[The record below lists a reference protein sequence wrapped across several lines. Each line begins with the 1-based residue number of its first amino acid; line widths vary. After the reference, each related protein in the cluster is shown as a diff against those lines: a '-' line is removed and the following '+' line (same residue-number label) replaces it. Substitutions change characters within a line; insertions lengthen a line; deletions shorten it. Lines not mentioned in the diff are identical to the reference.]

1 MAVLI
6 KIWEYNTIVNRSQD
20 LDYNNDSYSWFY
32 ATYILVIQT
41 NFRFRASQTQA
52 RRRME
57 AALEEEMKVLLQHE
71 TEKLRKK
78 LSGAHADDPLSI
90 RRDLA
95 GKDPVQIL
103 LSVFDA
109 CNKHFRGS
117 QQIKVGTF
125 MQMIT
130 EKPALRHL
138 FLLAI
143 YEGAYGA
150 DTLLPKFMEDHFP
163 VQASGAPQQ
172 DVHVFLQPQGVCIN
186 LL

>member
-1 MAVLI
+1 
-6 KIWEYNTIVNRSQD
+6 
-20 LDYNNDSYSWFY
+20 
-32 ATYILVIQT
+32 
-41 NFRFRASQTQA
+41 
-52 RRRME
+52 ME
-57 AALEEEMKVLLQHE
+57 VALEEEMKVLLQHE

-95 GKDPVQIL
+95 RKDPVQIL
-103 LSVFDA
+103 VSVFDA
-109 CNKHFRGS
+109 CNKHFRGP
-117 QQIKVGTF
+117 QQARVGSF

-150 DTLLPKFMEDHFP
+150 DTLVPKFMEDRFP
-163 VQASGAPQQ
+163 AQASGVPQQ
-172 DVHVFLQPQGVCIN
+172 NVHVFLQPQGVCITCMHPTHTQTRTWP
-186 LL
+186 LFIEVTCMFLSIAHPIHFQMRILS

>member
-1 MAVLI
+1 
-6 KIWEYNTIVNRSQD
+6 
-20 LDYNNDSYSWFY
+20 
-32 ATYILVIQT
+32 
-41 NFRFRASQTQA
+41 
-52 RRRME
+52 ME

-90 RRDLA
+90 RRNLA
-95 GKDPVQIL
+95 GKDPAQIL
-103 LSVFDA
+103 LSIFNA
-109 CNKHFRGS
+109 CNNHFKGS
-117 QQIKVGTF
+117 HQAKVGAF

-150 DTLLPKFMEDHFP
+150 DTLMPKFMEDHFP
-163 VQASGAPQQ
+163 TQISGGAPEQA
-172 DVHVFLQPQGVCIN
+172 VFLQPQGRCMHKFAPFPASTPITCITLPTLYYTYI
-186 LL
+186 LLFVVR

>member
-1 MAVLI
+1 
-6 KIWEYNTIVNRSQD
+6 
-20 LDYNNDSYSWFY
+20 
-32 ATYILVIQT
+32 
-41 NFRFRASQTQA
+41 
-52 RRRME
+52 ME

-109 CNKHFRGS
+109 CNKHFRGP
-117 QQIKVGTF
+117 QQAKVGTF

-130 EKPALRHL
+130 EKPALRRL

-172 DVHVFLQPQGVCIN
+172 DVHVFLQPQGVCKIYYMYGDFVMFTLISCLDAASPPFPKPTLPN
-186 LL
+186 LIPTLSPMCSFSNGYTILQV

>member
-1 MAVLI
+1 M
-6 KIWEYNTIVNRSQD
+6 
-20 LDYNNDSYSWFY
+20 
-32 ATYILVIQT
+32 
-41 NFRFRASQTQA
+41 
-52 RRRME
+52 
-57 AALEEEMKVLLQHE
+57 ALEEEMKVLLQHE

-103 LSVFDA
+103 LSVFNA
-109 CNKHFRGS
+109 CSNHFRGS
-117 QQIKVGTF
+117 QQAKVGTF

-150 DTLLPKFMEDHFP
+150 DALMPKFMEDHLP
-163 VQASGAPQQ
+163 VQASGAPEQA
-172 DVHVFLQPQGVCIN
+172 VFLQPQGTCMSIFLFFLPPPSN
-186 LL
+186 PLDF

>member
-1 MAVLI
+1 
-6 KIWEYNTIVNRSQD
+6 
-20 LDYNNDSYSWFY
+20 
-32 ATYILVIQT
+32 
-41 NFRFRASQTQA
+41 
-52 RRRME
+52 ME
-57 AALEEEMKVLLQHE
+57 LALEEEMKVLLQHE

-90 RRDLA
+90 RRNLA

-103 LSVFDA
+103 FSIFDA
-109 CNKHFRGS
+109 CNKHFMGP
-117 QQIKVGTF
+117 QQAKVGTF

-150 DTLLPKFMEDHFP
+150 DTLVPKFMENHCP
-163 VQASGAPQQ
+163 SQASGAPHQ
-172 DVHVFLQPQGVCIN
+172 DVQIFLQPQGMCSAWGD
-186 LL
+186 

>member
-1 MAVLI
+1 
-6 KIWEYNTIVNRSQD
+6 
-20 LDYNNDSYSWFY
+20 
-32 ATYILVIQT
+32 
-41 NFRFRASQTQA
+41 
-52 RRRME
+52 ME
-57 AALEEEMKVLLQHE
+57 AALEDEMKVLLQHE

-109 CNKHFRGS
+109 CNNHFRGP
-117 QQIKVGTF
+117 QQAKVSAF
-125 MQMIT
+125 MQTIT
-130 EKPALRHL
+130 VKPALRHL

-150 DTLLPKFMEDHFP
+150 HTLMPKFMEDCFP
-163 VQASGAPQQ
+163 AQSTGAPQQ
-172 DVHVFLQPQGVCIN
+172 QDVFYQSQGVYYVILCECGDFVRLVSRMPPSLLKCLATCHKIHIPTVSFPQYTFSNVFLAYM
-186 LL
+186 

>member
-1 MAVLI
+1 
-6 KIWEYNTIVNRSQD
+6 
-20 LDYNNDSYSWFY
+20 
-32 ATYILVIQT
+32 
-41 NFRFRASQTQA
+41 
-52 RRRME
+52 
-57 AALEEEMKVLLQHE
+57 MKVLLQHE

-103 LSVFDA
+103 FSVFNA
-109 CNKHFRGS
+109 CNNHFTGP
-117 QQIKVGTF
+117 QQAKVGTF

-150 DTLLPKFMEDHFP
+150 DVLMPKFMEDHLP
-163 VQASGAPQQ
+163 AQASSAPEQAI
-172 DVHVFLQPQGVCIN
+172 FLQSQGMCIKLSTIIHIFI
-186 LL
+186 LLLAAPIHFCIIPWSSIRDGFWQSPFPHSHS